1 MDTQIH
7 IVTDFIK
14 KNPNKFTSTKTAKVI
29 NDNISIKNNFV
40 EWLENNK
47 KRLSLDSEIDL
58 IHCVNNAEIKIQTL
72 IVDYLKVDDALI
84 NLIKV
89 YEDLLE
95 KYNEPNIYK
104 N

>member
-1 MDTQIH
+1 MVNGIN
-7 IVTDFIK
+7 IVTDFVK
-14 KNPNKFTSTKTAKVI
+14 KHPNKFTSTKTAKVI

-47 KRLSLDSEIDL
+47 KRLSLESERHL
-58 IHCVNNAEIKIQTL
+58 MHCVNNAEIKIQTL
-72 IVDYLKVDDALI
+72 MVDYLKVDDALI